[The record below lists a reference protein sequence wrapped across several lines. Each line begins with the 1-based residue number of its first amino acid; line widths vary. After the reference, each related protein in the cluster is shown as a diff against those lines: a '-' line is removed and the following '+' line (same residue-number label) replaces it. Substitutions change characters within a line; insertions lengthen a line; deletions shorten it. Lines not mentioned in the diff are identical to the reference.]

1 MAEEARAE
9 RVAGRSRGKPGMT
22 DYKPGM
28 AEHPTG
34 DAGAKRG
41 ADPGRR
47 DRIID
52 AALEVIAAHGVAG
65 TSHRKVAAAAG
76 VPLGSMTY
84 HFSGMD
90 ELLREA
96 FTRFADRGAD
106 DFDARMRRATTA
118 AETLGVVADNIVAI
132 GRSEPDDLVR
142 TYELYTLAA
151 RDPAFRAI
159 TERWMAR
166 TRATLEEHLDPLTAR
181 LLDALMEG
189 LGIHQA
195 LDRDPADTTHIIEGI
210 RRITRL

>member
-1 MAEEARAE
+1 MADDTRTK
-9 RVAGRSRGKPGMT
+9 GS
-22 DYKPGM
+22 
-28 AEHPTG
+28 
-34 DAGAKRG
+34 

-52 AALEVIAAHGVAG
+52 AALEVIAAQGVAG
-65 TSHRKVAAAAG
+65 TSHRRVATAAG

-90 ELLREA
+90 DLLHEA

-106 DFDARMRRATTA
+106 HFDARMRRAATR
-118 AETLGVVADNIVAI
+118 AEALGVVADNVVDI
-132 GRSEPDDLVR
+132 GNSAPDDLVL
-142 TYELYTLAA
+142 THELYTLAA
-151 RDPAFRAI
+151 RDPTFRAI

-166 TRATLEEHLDPLTAR
+166 SRATFETHLDPLTAR

-195 LDRDPADTTHIIEGI
+195 LDRDPADITQIIEGI
-210 RRITRL
+210 RRITRP